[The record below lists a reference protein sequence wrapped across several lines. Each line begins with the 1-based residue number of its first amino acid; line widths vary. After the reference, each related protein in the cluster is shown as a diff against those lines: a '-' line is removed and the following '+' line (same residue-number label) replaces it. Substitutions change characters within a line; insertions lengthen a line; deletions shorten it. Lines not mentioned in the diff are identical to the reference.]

1 MGPLTLRVEVWDKD
15 QTKPDDLIAT
25 SDLTLSE
32 SGKGSITMGVKG
44 VDGQDDVH
52 ALSFSYYLT
61 AVEED
66 SGDVPDE
73 VKAERKPV
81 SRPSASRTGKNPA
94 GLAKPVPVGKAS
106 VKK

>member
-1 MGPLTLRVEVWDKD
+1 MQVWDKD

-32 SGKGSITMGVKG
+32 SGKGSITTGVKG
-44 VDGQDDVH
+44 VDGQDDVQ
-52 ALSFSYYLT
+52 ALSFSYYLS
-61 AVEED
+61 AVDDD
-66 SGDVPDE
+66 SADVPDE

-81 SRPSASRTGKNPA
+81 TKPSASKTGKSPA
-94 GLAKPVPVGKAS
+94 GLTKPSPVGKVS